1 MELAEFERVRREA
14 KEEAAKE
21 EAGKYGYLKPK
32 TASPG
37 KHGGKA
43 KPWIKNGD
51 DKDSVTFSR
60 EHVKPRLCCAAHLKV
75 TVQQGGREYFR

>member
-32 TASPG
+32 TASTG

-60 EHVKPRLCCAAHLKV
+60 EYVKPRLCCAAHLKV